1 MGKVGAVIGT
11 FMYKPLNDRFGT
23 ATVMWVQC
31 VLCVLGAV
39 LAHVCI
45 DDNAESGE
53 HPLSRAALLDD
64 DENERG
70 DSSAP
75 ETALTRAAN
84 GEPKEL

>member
-1 MGKVGAVIGT
+1 MGEMPHPDWQVVLLSGVTYDVT
-11 FMYKPLNDRFGT
+11 F
-23 ATVMWVQC
+23 
-31 VLCVLGAV
+31 
-39 LAHVCI
+39 
-45 DDNAESGE
+45 SGE

-84 GEPKEL
+84 DEPKEL